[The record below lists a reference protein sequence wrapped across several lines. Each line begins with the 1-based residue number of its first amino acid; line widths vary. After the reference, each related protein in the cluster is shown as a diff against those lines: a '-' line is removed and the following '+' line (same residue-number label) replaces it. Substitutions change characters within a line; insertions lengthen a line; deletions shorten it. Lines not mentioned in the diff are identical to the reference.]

1 MPSNSLI
8 TKSMNRYIKKV
19 DQFAAAPMFFGTIL
33 FLVFF
38 AGTLHLF
45 NVESPGIALDIC
57 NWCLFLIYPLFIL
70 EAVIHIALGSPRWK
84 FNLLY
89 CLIPPLRICARDQMT
104 GRAIWFP
111 VLAWQEVTPEFR
123 ERIRKSF
130 SVPLLFIALLV
141 LPLFAVEL
149 YWQKQIESSAML
161 ADLTAIATGFIW
173 FAFTLEFIVMISI
186 EEKRLAY
193 CRKHWIDLAVIC
205 LPMIAFMRALRITG
219 LLRLQQLTKSARV
232 FRLKSLIMKL
242 YRAMLVL
249 EVVNRFLQRKP
260 EKRIARLEMLLLEK
274 EQEVQEIKNEISVLS
289 ERIALNTLPHSEM
302 SEQQDIQPEN
312 RRAA

>member
-1 MPSNSLI
+1 
-8 TKSMNRYIKKV
+8 MNQYIKKV
-19 DQFAAAPMFFGTIL
+19 DQLAAAPMFFGTVL

-57 NWCLFLIYPLFIL
+57 NWCLFLIYPLFII
-70 EAVIHIALGSPRWK
+70 EAVTHIALGSPRWK

-111 VLAWQEVTPEFR
+111 ILAWQEVTPEFR

-130 SVPLLFIALLV
+130 SVPLLLIALLV

-186 EEKRLAY
+186 EEKRLEY

-249 EVVNRFLQRKP
+249 EVVNRLMHRNP
-260 EKRIARLEMLLLEK
+260 EKSIARLEVLLAEK
-274 EQEVQEIKNEISVLS
+274 EKEVEEIKKRISALS
-289 ERIALNTLPHSEM
+289 ERIAINYSEM
-302 SEQQDIQPEN
+302 PEQQEIQREN